1 MSKTRVA
8 IRYAKAVIDF
18 AQEKQEI
25 DEVHNNMTLV
35 IATIKQNIKL
45 QQLLNSPIVK
55 NEIKKKITIEI
66 FGKSITQT
74 TQKLIYLLLK
84 NKRLNLVVEVAKQ
97 YIILYNK
104 LKEKEIAKVTTAI
117 PLTEELN
124 KKVLRKIKEITG
136 KQITIKNTINPDII
150 GGFILRIGD
159 IQYNAS
165 IAHKLQELKKQFE
178 N

>member
-55 NEIKKKITIEI
+55 NEIK
-66 FGKSITQT
+66 
-74 TQKLIYLLLK
+74 
-84 NKRLNLVVEVAKQ
+84 
-97 YIILYNK
+97 
-104 LKEKEIAKVTTAI
+104 EK
-117 PLTEELN
+117 
-124 KKVLRKIKEITG
+124 
-136 KQITIKNTINPDII
+136 
-150 GGFILRIGD
+150 
-159 IQYNAS
+159 
-165 IAHKLQELKKQFE
+165 
-178 N
+178 